1 MDPVGITQG
10 NLLGNIWRAVA
21 LVSSVRR
28 ALVSNQE
35 GANGFNLRYQ
45 RDHLFATS
53 VTRVRFFCLVWFFFF
68 PQKMTITI
76 VVHPYAEGWCKT
88 CVLWT
93 HCFEPFLKLAFTSTG
108 VVLVLVVGNGSFA
121 AQRQA
126 LLGLG
131 SDGMLLKRT
140 TLTKPVRSGCCKLCG
155 CRDVAGLSHVWE
167 LKVQF
172 GSHQWEKM
180 PSSPAKG
187 SFSGLC
193 NAALVSRK
201 Q

>member
-1 MDPVGITQG
+1 
-10 NLLGNIWRAVA
+10 
-21 LVSSVRR
+21 
-28 ALVSNQE
+28 
-35 GANGFNLRYQ
+35 
-45 RDHLFATS
+45 
-53 VTRVRFFCLVWFFFF
+53 
-68 PQKMTITI
+68 MTITI

-155 CRDVAGLSHVWE
+155 CRDVAGLSHV
-167 LKVQF
+167 
-172 GSHQWEKM
+172 
-180 PSSPAKG
+180 
-187 SFSGLC
+187 
-193 NAALVSRK
+193 
-201 Q
+201 